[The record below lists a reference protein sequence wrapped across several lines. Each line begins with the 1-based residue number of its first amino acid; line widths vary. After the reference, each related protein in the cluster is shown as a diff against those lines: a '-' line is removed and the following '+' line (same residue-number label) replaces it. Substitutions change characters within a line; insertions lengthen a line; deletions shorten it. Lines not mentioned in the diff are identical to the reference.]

1 MIWTTKCRRSFG
13 TGLEGVNVETKLWDL
28 PSDNPTP
35 KTNDGYLTITWLIM
49 SMVLAETVAMYQ
61 RLLWQSTTWQQ
72 GKVYKL
78 VEKPKNC
85 ARVGQHTTIVQLSSK
100 VKFARVWDACRMHA
114 WRVKDTHPCKCKTS
128 VARLTWLL
136 RPFSPDARCVWNA
149 YRMHTN
155 IILELSCTMS
165 RVTNV

>member
-1 MIWTTKCRRSFG
+1 MIWLTKCRQSFG

-85 ARVGQHTTIVQLSSK
+85 TRIGQHTTTIQLSSK
-100 VKFARVWDACRMHA
+100 VNFARIWDAYKMHA
-114 WRVKDTHPCKCKTS
+114 WRVKDTSMQAQNLSSKTYMT
-128 VARLTWLL
+128 ATPL
-136 RPFSPDARCVWNA
+136 SPDARHVWNA